1 MKNFFKDYFIKVI
14 TAGSQIW
21 EFLGIFTIK
30 ISSKKKINLII
41 MQNIDSFPLDLIY
54 FKFDLKMSSIARQ

>member
-1 MKNFFKDYFIKVI
+1 
-14 TAGSQIW
+14 
-21 EFLGIFTIK
+21 
-30 ISSKKKINLII
+30 